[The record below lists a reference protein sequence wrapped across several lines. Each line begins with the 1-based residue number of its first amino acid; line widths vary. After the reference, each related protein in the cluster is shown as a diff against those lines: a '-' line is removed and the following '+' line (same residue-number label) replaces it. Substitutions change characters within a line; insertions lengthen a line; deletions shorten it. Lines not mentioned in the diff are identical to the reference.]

1 MGIKEWMAK
10 VAAKVVLT
18 KPYRWFAR
26 RALAH
31 FTFRVWGYTEFP
43 MDLYWNLVDAV
54 QAKKGEDKPG
64 LFVYVAVDRL
74 ALSYLAN
81 HLFSDCEWSHTGIL
95 DVGDENNKGWATVS
109 MTSAG
114 FTRKPLLEY
123 LKMTDSFAVGF
134 LPLKNEEAEVEAR
147 RRLAK
152 IEGLGGGDAVQYD
165 FSLQINE
172 NVLAWLKGDGEL
184 EEGFKPLKIYC
195 SEMVWMVAADLEA
208 DELREL
214 KPHWFIDRT
223 VVEPDDVAEALEG
236 NFLFKG

>member
-1 MGIKEWMAK
+1 MDVKKWLAK
-10 VAAKVVLT
+10 AAAKVILT

-43 MDLYWNLVDAV
+43 MTLYWTLVDAIEG
-54 QAKKGEDKPG
+54 KKAEGAPG
-64 LFVYVAVDRL
+64 IFVYVAVDRL

-81 HLFSDCEWSHTGIL
+81 HFFSSCVWSHTGIL
-95 DVGDENNKGWATVS
+95 DVDGEDNKNWDTVS

-114 FTRKPLLEY
+114 FTRKPLLDY
-123 LKMTDSFAVGF
+123 LKMTDGFAVGF
-134 LPLKNEEAEVEAR
+134 LPLKSAEAEAEAR
-147 RRLAK
+147 RRLGK
-152 IEGLGGGDAVQYD
+152 IEELGGGDAVQYD